1 MNVNDGG
8 AAIKR
13 RITMKQKQ
21 RGQYDIDADTEA
33 KILGLSMHH
42 DEAVVSKSGTGQ
54 NHVSLV

>member
-33 KILGLSMHH
+33 KIL
-42 DEAVVSKSGTGQ
+42 AF
-54 NHVSLV
+54 NAP